1 MNKKELAG
9 LRKEFKLDTF
19 KLNINE
25 LYNVYLKKDNG
36 AIVHQELHYFD
47 KLDEEMKELYL
58 KNFKKV
64 LTGAFDTKLFELK
77 FQDTGYE
84 NSTQSILYNL
94 NNSDVGEDIAE
105 NTNKIIEKLIQVYN
119 YDTDVVVTFVKAEYM
134 MNFNKKG
141 AEYDEGGD
149 DIVQAF
155 KFLLCTINK
164 IDVPKRA
171 LRFDFKQKE
180 FNIDSPNDAV
190 INLNA
195 PVSGFVFPTISCGE
209 PDINGV
215 LFYNGKSG
223 ELNESFIEGVL
234 NCEVRMDAETERE
247 TFQTILQNAIG
258 DTIKPEMMQDI
269 YERINEVSAA
279 CDEES
284 GEVPVVNI
292 DHVKG
297 ILEDIGV
304 GSTNE
309 LELAFDTYVGKQ
321 YDFKVENIVPDFN
334 SKSIKITS
342 ESANIMLTPKDLSSI
357 RQVKDKNGRK
367 CLLIEL
373 TDDVVIDGFKL
384 ETVEE
389 EVL

>member
-25 LYNVYLKKDNG
+25 IYNVYLKKDNG
-36 AIVHQELHYFD
+36 AVVHQELHLFE
-47 KLDEEMKELYL
+47 KLDEEMMELYL

-84 NSTQSILYNL
+84 NSTQSILYNM
-94 NNSDVGEDIAE
+94 NNSDSSEDIVE
-105 NTNKIIEKLIQVYN
+105 NANKIIEKLLQSYCF
-119 YDTDVVVTFVKAEYM
+119 DTDVVVTFIKAEYM

-141 AEYDEGGD
+141 AEYDEAGD

-155 KFLLCTINK
+155 KFILCSINK
-164 IDVPKRA
+164 IDIPKRA
-171 LRFDFKQKE
+171 LRFDFKQME
-180 FNIDSPNDAV
+180 FNINAPNDAV
-190 INLNA
+190 INLSA
-195 PVSGFVFPTISCGE
+195 PVSGFMFPTISYG
-209 PDINGV
+209 DGDVNGV
-215 LFYNGKSG
+215 LFNNGKSK
-223 ELNESFIEGVL
+223 ELNGSFIEGVL
-234 NCEVRMDAETERE
+234 NCALKMDAETERE
-247 TFQTILQNAIG
+247 TFSTILQNAIG

-269 YERINEVSAA
+269 YERINEVAVA

-292 DHVKG
+292 GHVKG

-304 GSTNE
+304 GSTSE
-309 LELAFDTYVGKQ
+309 LELAFDTYVGQQ
-321 YDFKVENIVPDFN
+321 YDFKVQNILPDFN

-342 ESANIMLTPKDLSSI
+342 DSANIMLTPKDLSTI
-357 RQVKDKNGRK
+357 RQVRDKNGRK

-389 EVL
+389 EI

>member
-1 MNKKELAG
+1 MNKKELSG
-9 LRKEFKLDTF
+9 LRKEFKLDTY

-25 LYNVYLKKDNG
+25 IYNVYLKKDNG
-36 AIVHQELHYFD
+36 VVVHQELQHFE

-64 LTGAFDTKLFELK
+64 LTGAFDTKLFELR
-77 FQDTGYE
+77 FQNTDYE
-84 NSTQSILYNL
+84 NSTQSILYNM
-94 NNSDVGEDIAE
+94 NNSDSSEAMSEEG
-105 NTNKIIEKLIQVYN
+105 NKIIEKLIQAYN
-119 YDTDVVVTFVKAEYM
+119 YDTDVVVTFIKAEYM

-141 AEYDEGGD
+141 AEYDEAGD

-155 KFLLCTINK
+155 RFLLCSINK
-164 IDVPKRA
+164 IDQPKRA
-171 LRFDFKQKE
+171 LRFDFKQRE
-180 FNIDSPNDAV
+180 FNISSPNDGV
-190 INLNA
+190 VNLTA
-195 PVSGFVFPTISCGE
+195 PLSGFMFPTISYGE
-209 PDINGV
+209 GDVNGV
-215 LFYNGKSG
+215 LFNNGKSKEPNG
-223 ELNESFIEGVL
+223 TFIEGVL

-269 YERINEVSAA
+269 YERINEVAAA

-297 ILEDIGV
+297 ILENIGV
-304 GSTNE
+304 GSTSE
-309 LELAFDTYVGKQ
+309 LELAFDTYVGQQ
-321 YDFKVENIVPDFN
+321 YDFKVQNILPDFN

-342 ESANIMLTPKDLSSI
+342 DNANIMLTPKDLSSI
-357 RQVKDKNGRK
+357 RQIKDKKGKK

-373 TDDVVIDGFKL
+373 TDDVVIEGFKL

-389 EVL
+389 EM

>member
-1 MNKKELAG
+1 MNKKEIAG
-9 LRKEFKLDTF
+9 LRKEFKSDTF

-36 AIVHQELHYFD
+36 VVVHQELHHFE
-47 KLDEEMKELYL
+47 KLDEELKELYL
-58 KNFKKV
+58 KNFKKI
-64 LTGAFDTKLFELK
+64 LTGAIDTKLFELE
-77 FQDTGYE
+77 FQDTDNE
-84 NSTQSILYNL
+84 NSTQSILYKM
-94 NNSDVGEDIAE
+94 NSSDDSESIVEGA
-105 NTNKIIEKLIQVYN
+105 NKIIEKLIQAYS
-119 YDTDVVVTFVKAEYM
+119 YDTDVVVTIIKADYL

-141 AEYDEGGD
+141 SEYDEGAD
-149 DIVQAF
+149 DIVQSF
-155 KFLLCTINK
+155 KFLLCSINK

-180 FNIDSPNDAV
+180 FNINSLGDAV

-195 PVSGFVFPTISCGE
+195 PVGGFMFPLISCGE
-209 PDINGV
+209 TDVNKV
-215 LFYNGKSG
+215 LFYNGKSK
-223 ELNESFIEGVL
+223 ELDGSFIEGVL
-234 NCEVRMDAETERE
+234 NCAVKMDAITERE
-247 TFQTILQNAIG
+247 TFSTILQNAIG

-269 YERINEVSAA
+269 YERINEVGAT

-284 GEVPVVNI
+284 GEIPVVNI

-304 GSTNE
+304 GSTSE
-309 LELAFDTYVGKQ
+309 LKLAFDTYVGQQ
-321 YDFKVENIVPDFN
+321 YDFKVQNILPDFN

-373 TDDVVIDGFKL
+373 TDDVVIDGFRL
-384 ETVEE
+384 ETVDEDI
-389 EVL
+389 

>member
-9 LRKEFKLDTF
+9 LRKEFKLDTY

-36 AIVHQELHYFD
+36 VIVHQELHHFE

-64 LTGAFDTKLFELK
+64 LTGAFDTKLFDLK
-77 FQDTGYE
+77 FQDTGFE
-84 NSTQSILYNL
+84 NSTQSILYNM
-94 NNSDVGEDIAE
+94 NNSDDQDAVIE
-105 NTNKIIEKLIQVYN
+105 NANKVIEKIIQAYN
-119 YDTDVVVTFVKAEYM
+119 YDTDVVVTFIKGEYM
-134 MNFNKKG
+134 MNFNKRG
-141 AEYDEGGD
+141 AEYDEAGD

-155 KFLLCTINK
+155 KFLLCSINK
-164 IDVPKRA
+164 IDIPKRA
-171 LRFDFKQKE
+171 LRFDFKQRE
-180 FNIDSPNDAV
+180 FNINSPNDAV
-190 INLNA
+190 INLSA
-195 PVSGFVFPTISCGE
+195 PVSGFMFPTISWGE
-209 PDINGV
+209 ADVNGV
-215 LFYNGKSG
+215 LFYNGKPK
-223 ELNESFIEGVL
+223 ELNGAFIEGVL
-234 NCEVRMDAETERE
+234 NCAVRMDAETERE

-269 YERINEVSAA
+269 YERINEVAAA

-292 DHVKG
+292 EHVKG

-304 GSTNE
+304 GSTSE
-309 LELAFDTYVGKQ
+309 LELAFDTHVGQQ
-321 YDFKVENIVPDFN
+321 YDFKVQNILPDFN

-342 ESANIMLTPKDLSSI
+342 DNANIMLTPKDLSSI

-389 EVL
+389 EV

>member
-9 LRKEFKLDTF
+9 LRKEFKSDTY

-36 AIVHQELHYFD
+36 VVVHQELHYFE

-64 LTGAFDTKLFELK
+64 LTGAFDTKLFELEFLDK
-77 FQDTGYE
+77 GSE
-84 NSTQSILYNL
+84 NSTQSILYNM
-94 NNSDVGEDIAE
+94 NNSNESEDLVE
-105 NTNKIIEKLIQVYN
+105 GGNKIVEKLIQSYS
-119 YDTDVVVTFVKAEYM
+119 YDTDVVVTIIKAEYM
-134 MNFNKKG
+134 MNFSKKG
-141 AEYDEGGD
+141 SEYDEGAD
-149 DIVQAF
+149 DIVQGF
-155 KFLLCTINK
+155 KFLLCSINK
-164 IDVPKRA
+164 IDIPKRA

-180 FNIDSPNDAV
+180 FNINSLNDAV

-195 PVSGFVFPTISCGE
+195 PVGGFMFPVISCGE
-209 PDINGV
+209 ADVNRV
-215 LFYNGKSG
+215 LFYNGKSK
-223 ELNESFIEGVL
+223 ELDGSFIEGVL
-234 NCEVRMDAETERE
+234 NCSLKMDAETERE
-247 TFQTILQNAIG
+247 TFSTILQNAIG

-269 YERINEVSAA
+269 YERINEVAA
-279 CDEES
+279 TCDEES

-297 ILEDIGV
+297 ILENIGV
-304 GSTNE
+304 GSTSE
-309 LELAFDTYVGKQ
+309 LELAFDTYVGQQ
-321 YDFKVENIVPDFN
+321 YDFKVQNILPDFN

-384 ETVEE
+384 ETVDEE
-389 EVL
+389 I

>member
-9 LRKEFKLDTF
+9 LRKEFKLDTY

-25 LYNVYLKKDNG
+25 LYNVYIKKDNG
-36 AIVHQELHYFD
+36 VIVHQELHYFD

-64 LTGAFDTKLFELK
+64 LTGAFDTKLFDLK

-84 NSTQSILYNL
+84 NNTQNILHSM
-94 NNSDVGEDIAE
+94 NNSNSGEDIAE
-105 NTNKIIEKLIQVYN
+105 GANKIVEKLIQSYN
-119 YDTDVVVTFVKAEYM
+119 YDTDVVVTFIRAEYI

-141 AEYDEGGD
+141 AEYEEGGD

-155 KFLLCTINK
+155 KFLLCSINK

-190 INLNA
+190 INLSA
-195 PVSGFVFPTISCGE
+195 PVSGFMFPSISCGE
-209 PDINGV
+209 ADVNGV
-215 LFYNGKSG
+215 LFYNGKSK
-223 ELNESFIEGVL
+223 ELNGSFIEGVL
-234 NCEVRMDAETERE
+234 NCAAGMDAETERE
-247 TFQTILQNAIG
+247 TFSTILQNAIG
-258 DTIKPEMMQDI
+258 DTIKPELMQDI
-269 YERINEVSAA
+269 YERINEVAAA

-292 DHVKG
+292 KDVKG
-297 ILEDIGV
+297 ILENIGV
-304 GSTNE
+304 GSTSE
-309 LELAFDTYVGKQ
+309 LELAFDTYVGQQ
-321 YDFKVENIVPDFN
+321 YDFKVQNILPDFN

-342 ESANIMLTPKDLSSI
+342 DSANIMLTPKDLSSI
-357 RQVKDKNGRK
+357 RQVKDKNGKK

-389 EVL
+389 EV

>member
-9 LRKEFKLDTF
+9 LRKEFKLDTY

-25 LYNVYLKKDNG
+25 LYNVYIKKDNG
-36 AIVHQELHYFD
+36 VIVHQELHYFD

-64 LTGAFDTKLFELK
+64 LTGAFDTKLFDLK
-77 FQDTGYE
+77 FLDTGYE
-84 NSTQSILYNL
+84 NNTQNILYSM
-94 NNSDVGEDIAE
+94 NNSNSGEDMAE
-105 NTNKIIEKLIQVYN
+105 GANKIVEKLIQSYS
-119 YDTDVVVTFVKAEYM
+119 YDTDVVVTFIRAEYM

-149 DIVQAF
+149 DIVQTF
-155 KFLLCTINK
+155 KFLLCSINK

-180 FNIDSPNDAV
+180 FNINSPNDAV
-190 INLNA
+190 INLSA
-195 PVSGFVFPTISCGE
+195 PVSGFVFPSISCGE
-209 PDINGV
+209 ADVNGV
-215 LFYNGKSG
+215 LFYNGKSK
-223 ELNESFIEGVL
+223 ELNVSFIEEVL
-234 NCEVRMDAETERE
+234 NCAAGMNAETERE
-247 TFQTILQNAIG
+247 TFSTILQNAIG
-258 DTIKPEMMQDI
+258 DTIKPELMQDI
-269 YERINEVSAA
+269 YERINEVAAA

-284 GEVPVVNI
+284 GEIPVVNI
-292 DHVKG
+292 KDVKG
-297 ILEDIGV
+297 ILENIGV
-304 GSTNE
+304 GSTSE
-309 LELAFDTYVGKQ
+309 LELAFDTYVGQQ
-321 YDFKVENIVPDFN
+321 YDFKVQNIIPDFN

-342 ESANIMLTPKDLSSI
+342 DSANIMLTPKDLSSI
-357 RQVKDKNGRK
+357 RQVKGKNGKK

-389 EVL
+389 EV